1 MTRKNI
7 ADVLAEEA
15 EHAEQHRD
23 DELAPGYRRP
33 RPPREPAQV
42 YSLRIP
48 VDRLEQL
55 RRLAAEKHLTPSA
68 LMRAWVLERLDAE
81 DASQPAGPLESAI
94 GSGKTES
101 ALVHMLREIVRE
113 ELERA
118 GLKRAG

>member
-1 MTRKNI
+1 
-7 ADVLAEEA
+7 
-15 EHAEQHRD
+15 
-23 DELAPGYRRP
+23 
-33 RPPREPAQV
+33 V

-55 RRLAAEKHLTPSA
+55 RRLAAEKHMTPSA

-81 DASQPAGPLESAI
+81 DASQPAGPLESAV

-101 ALVHMLREIVRE
+101 ALKHALREIVRE